1 MANIDLTRIR
11 SNIQGLNILHNLRNV
26 NNNLATHQLRV
37 GTGKRINSAGDDPAG
52 LTISTKLRSRYQVLG
67 AVYDNIGQAKNMMAV
82 AEAALLNINEI
93 LTTMNEKI
101 VMSASDNN
109 GTAERQAISQQLVQ
123 LVSEINDIASQ
134 TEFNGVKLLSGSNT
148 FKFQTGPADQSIWT
162 TRSYDTDTLGMANLA
177 SLTATDVIDTD
188 NYTNYITEVDAAIS
202 QVSEGLTALGS
213 LANRFTAKEDV
224 IAVART
230 NTEAA
235 YNRIYNADMAQEQ
248 IDVTTYQ
255 ILQRTA
261 FTMLAQANM
270 NSQSVLTLFQ

>member
-1 MANIDLTRIR
+1 MASVDLTRIR
-11 SNIQGLNILHNLRNV
+11 SNIQGLNILQNLRTV
-26 NNNLATHQLRV
+26 NNSLATHQLRV

-93 LTTMNEKI
+93 LTTMSEKI
-101 VMSASDNN
+101 ITSASDTM

-134 TEFNGVKLLSGSNT
+134 TEFNGVKLLNGSNT
-148 FKFQTGPADQSIWT
+148 FKFQTGPANQSEWT
-162 TRSYDTDTLGMANLA
+162 TRSYDTTTLGMSTMAA
-177 SLTATDVIDTD
+177 LTAVDVIDTD
-188 NYTNYITEVDAAIS
+188 NYSDYTTEVDAAIN

-213 LANRFTAKEDV
+213 LSNRFSAKEDV
-224 IAVART
+224 ISVTRT

-235 YNRIYNADMAQEQ
+235 YNRIFNADMAQEQ
-248 IDVTTYQ
+248 IDVTTNQ
-255 ILQRTA
+255 ILQQTGFA
-261 FTMLAQANM
+261 MLAQANA
-270 NSQSVLTLFQ
+270 NSQSILTLFQ

>member
-11 SNIQGLNILHNLRNV
+11 SNIQGLNILQNLRTV
-26 NNNLATHQLRV
+26 NNSLATHQLRV

-82 AEAALLNINEI
+82 AESGLLNINEI

-101 VMSASDNN
+101 VMSASDTM

-134 TEFNGVKLLSGSNT
+134 TEFNGVKLLNGSNT
-148 FKFQTGPADQSIWT
+148 FKFQTGPANQSEWT
-162 TRSYDTDTLGMANLA
+162 TRSYDTTTLGMSTMAA
-177 SLTATDVIDTD
+177 LTAVDVIDTD
-188 NYTNYITEVDAAIS
+188 NYSDYTTEVDAAIN

-213 LANRFTAKEDV
+213 LSNRFSAKEDV
-224 IAVART
+224 ISVTRT

-235 YNRIYNADMAQEQ
+235 YNRIFNADMAQEQ
-248 IDVTTYQ
+248 IDVTTNQ
-255 ILQRTA
+255 ILQQTGFA
-261 FTMLAQANM
+261 MLAQANA
-270 NSQSVLTLFQ
+270 NSQSILTLFQ